1 VECNKLH
8 YLVTLVNQVNVE
20 TLTTDQ
26 RKPATEV
33 KYLHFCLH
41 IDTLFDMIDTFL
53 QPTLKGSWFTIIPFH
68 IKKINSIE

>member
-1 VECNKLH
+1 MECNKLH

-26 RKPATEV
+26 RKPATDV
-33 KYLHFCLH
+33 KNLHFCLH
-41 IDTLFDMIDTFL
+41 IDVLFDMIDTFL
-53 QPTLKGSWFTIIPFH
+53 QPTLTGSWFTIIPFH